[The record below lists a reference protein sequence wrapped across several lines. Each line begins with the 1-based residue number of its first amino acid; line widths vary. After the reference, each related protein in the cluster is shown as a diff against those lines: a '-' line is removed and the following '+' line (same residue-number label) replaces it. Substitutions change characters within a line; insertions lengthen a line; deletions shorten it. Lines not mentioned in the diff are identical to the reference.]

1 MIQLESYN
9 LKIVMILTIGF
20 AFASI
25 LGYITQR
32 IKFSP
37 ILGYLIAGYLIGPYS
52 PGVVVDMQMSEQLAE
67 IGVILML
74 FSVGLH
80 FQWKDLIKVRNI
92 AIPGALVQTTIATC
106 VGTALLYSIGW
117 SIYAGIV
124 MGLAI
129 GVASTVVLVRV
140 LSDNNLLDTIE
151 GHICIGW
158 LIIEDLITVFGLLLL
173 PIIALT
179 MQGTELS
186 ALGITGAIV
195 LALLKFLLLA
205 LIALLWGRKL
215 TTYLLLKVARTE
227 SNELFTLTILALIF
241 VIATG
246 SALLFGT
253 SIALGAFMAGMVIGQ
268 TEARHQAS
276 ANSLPLKDAF
286 LVLFFLS
293 TGMLFNP
300 MTIVNY
306 FPLFLAILGIVL
318 IIKPLTAFFIV
329 RILKY
334 PVKTGV
340 TIAIALAQIGEFSF
354 ILTEQALK
362 FEILPDEGFDLIIAC
377 ALVAISINPVLFR
390 SIEWLSALLDINKTP
405 IDMKEKEEKKNP
417 AIIPNFRKA
426 LVIGFGTIGEAI
438 VKTLESLGFFPT
450 IIDNN
455 MDIISNLR
463 ENKRDAVYGEAS
475 QEQVLKGAQIG
486 AVQVIVVAIPDA
498 RTAKNIVKTA
508 HQLNPKAHIWVQA
521 KYASDRKAF
530 HELGA
535 HVICSEEETMKA
547 FSTALSHRP

>member
-1 MIQLESYN
+1 MVQLESYN

-92 AIPGALVQTTIATC
+92 AIPGALGQTAIATC
-106 VGTALLYSIGW
+106 VGTALLYSVGW
-117 SIYAGIV
+117 SIYAGII

-140 LSDNNLLDTIE
+140 LSDNNLLDTPE
-151 GHICIGW
+151 GHISVGW

-173 PIIALT
+173 PIMALAL
-179 MQGTELS
+179 QGTELS
-186 ALGITGAIV
+186 AAAIAGSII
-195 LALLKFLLLA
+195 LALSKFLLLA
-205 LIALLWGRKL
+205 LIVLLWGRKL
-215 TTYLLLKVARTE
+215 ATYLLLKVARTE

-286 LVLFFLS
+286 LVIFFLS

-300 MTIVNY
+300 AAIVNY
-306 FPLFLAILGIVL
+306 FPLFLAILGIIL
-318 IIKPLTAFFIV
+318 IIKPLTAFLIV
-329 RILKY
+329 RMLKY
-334 PVKTGV
+334 PVKTAV
-340 TIAIALAQIGEFSF
+340 TIALALAQIGEFSF

-362 FEILPDEGFDLIIAC
+362 FEILPDQGFDLIIAC
-377 ALVAISINPVLFR
+377 ALVSIALNPMLFR
-390 SIEWLSALLDINKTP
+390 SIEWVTAMLEINKTA
-405 IDMKEKEEKKNP
+405 IEMEEKGNGKEP
-417 AIIPNFRKA
+417 VAIPNFRKA
-426 LVIGFGTIGEAI
+426 LVIGFGTIGEAV
-438 VKTLESLGFFPT
+438 VKTLERLGFFPT

-455 MDIISNLR
+455 MDIVSNLR
-463 ENKRDAVYGEAS
+463 ENKRDAVYGDAS
-475 QEQVLKGAQIG
+475 QDQVLKGAHIG
-486 AVQVIVVAIPDA
+486 ATQVIIVAIPDA
-498 RTAKNIVKTA
+498 KAAKNIIKTA

-521 KYASDRKAF
+521 KYASDRKEF
-530 HELGA
+530 NELGA

-547 FSTALSHRP
+547 FSTALSKRP